1 MNIGIIPAR
10 LNSSR
15 FPEKLLFEISGV
27 PILVHTYNQVCKSNN
42 LDKII
47 VATDSKRILRKLLL
61 FDIEAVMTS
70 IDHKSGTD
78 RVYEVAE
85 KFNDDDIIINIQGDE
100 PLLSPNIIDNLI
112 DSFMDNSV
120 EMSTAVTT
128 KLSMDDLTNE
138 NVVKVYLDKNGYA
151 INFNRNPF
159 YGKTIDRLGG
169 MYKHLGIYAFRN
181 KTLKLFSSCEISKNE
196 KVKRLEQMR
205 ALDNGI
211 KIKAIIVYDDIIS
224 VNSKE
229 DIKLIESNI

>member
-1 MNIGIIPAR
+1 
-10 LNSSR
+10 
-15 FPEKLLFEISGV
+15 
-27 PILVHTYNQVCKSNN
+27 
-42 LDKII
+42 
-47 VATDSKRILRKLLL
+47 
-61 FDIEAVMTS
+61 MTS

-128 KLSMDDLTNE
+128 KLSMNDLTNE
-138 NVVKVYLDKNGYA
+138 NVVNAYLDKNGYA

-211 KIKAIIVYDDIIS
+211 KIKCVVVDDDSIS
-224 VNSKE
+224 IDTKE
-229 DIKLIESNI
+229 DLNRVNNI